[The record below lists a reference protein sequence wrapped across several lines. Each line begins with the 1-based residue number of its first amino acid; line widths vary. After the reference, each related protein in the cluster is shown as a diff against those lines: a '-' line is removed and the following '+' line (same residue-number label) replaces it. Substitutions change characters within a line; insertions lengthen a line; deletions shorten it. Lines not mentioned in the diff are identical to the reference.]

1 MPLVSALAASHAPNI
16 LLEPGAEWE
25 DFMKL
30 HYRMAPQAVASK
42 PTLEQQ
48 RTLRRQAEEAFR
60 TLRGDLEAARPDVL
74 IVVAND
80 QLVNFFFDNIP
91 TFFVT
96 LSDEVSGQFTRHR
109 FRYSNHKELGR
120 AILRA
125 GLERG
130 IDLAFG
136 EKIEL
141 QHTQT
146 VPLYFLL
153 PEPKIPILP
162 IFVNTWIEPLPTPR
176 RCYQLGQL
184 IRDVAAGR
192 SERIAI
198 LATGGLS
205 HFPGSPRIGEID
217 TEFDH
222 ELLRLMREGRGS
234 ELAGY
239 SAGQLWQAG
248 DSEFLNWMVVLGTV
262 GDKKAAHTFYMPDLV
277 ATGWG
282 FVSWRFQNGSGS

>member
-16 LLEPGAEWE
+16 LLDPGGEWE

-30 HYRMAPQAVASK
+30 HYRMAPQAVTSK

-48 RTLRRQAEEAFR
+48 QRLRQDAEKAYATLRS
-60 TLRGDLEAARPDVL
+60 DLKAANPDVL

-80 QLVNFFFDNIP
+80 QFVNFFFNVIP
-91 TFFVT
+91 TFFIT
-96 LSDEVSGQFTRHR
+96 LANEVKGQFTRHR
-109 FRYSNHKELGR
+109 FQYKNDKELGR
-120 AILRA
+120 AILRT
-125 GLERG
+125 GLENG
-130 IDLAFG
+130 IDFAFG
-136 EKIEL
+136 EYVEL
-141 QHTQT
+141 QHTQV

-153 PEPKIPILP
+153 PKPEIPILP
-162 IFVNTWIEPLPTPR
+162 IYVNTWVDPVPTPR
-176 RCYQLGQL
+176 RCYRVGEL
-184 IRDVAAGR
+184 IRTVAETRA
-192 SERIAI
+192 ERIAI

-222 ELLRLMREGRGS
+222 QLLQMMRDGKGRS
-234 ELAGY
+234 LADY
-239 SAGQLWQAG
+239 SLEQLLQAG

-262 GDKKAAHTFYMPDLV
+262 GDAKAASTAYMPDLV

-282 FVSWRFQNGSGS
+282 FVSWRLS

>member
-30 HYRMAPQAVASK
+30 HYSMAPQGSASK

-48 RTLRRQAEEAFR
+48 KKLRRDAEEAFSV
-60 TLRGDLEAARPDVL
+60 LRSDMERARPDVL

-80 QLVNFFFDNIP
+80 QFVNFFWNNIP
-91 TFFVT
+91 TFFIT
-96 LSDEVSGQFTRHR
+96 LADEVNGQFTRHE
-109 FRYSNHKELGR
+109 FHYQNHKELGR
-120 AILRA
+120 AIVRA
-125 GLERG
+125 GMDKG
-130 IDLAFG
+130 IDFSFG
-136 EKIEL
+136 ERIEL
-141 QHTQT
+141 QHTQV

-162 IFVNTWIEPLPTPR
+162 IYVNTWVDPAPTPR
-176 RCYQLGQL
+176 RCYQVGEL
-184 IRDVAAGR
+184 IREVAGGR
-192 SERIAI
+192 DERVAI

-217 TEFDH
+217 TRFDH
-222 ELLRLMREGRGS
+222 KLLQVMREGRGKS
-234 ELAGY
+234 FVDY
-239 SAGQLWQAG
+239 SVQDLLQAG
-248 DSEFLNWMVVLGTV
+248 DTEFLNWMVVIGAV
-262 GDKKAAHTFYMPDLV
+262 GDTKASYTAYMPDCV

-282 FVSWRFQNGSGS
+282 FVSWRI